1 MSKGKYLINLAPK
14 QGYNKIFDVGE
25 YGMNLTSFGLIKLAA
40 GTSYRGDT
48 GGFEVALVVLGG
60 KCSAK
65 GDGFEFAEVGGR
77 KNPFDGAPHT
87 LYLPR
92 NTKYELTAT
101 TDIELAYNASPASR
115 DTAKPT
121 LITPDMTRSFEL
133 GRENFT
139 RRATVIFDEK
149 FESEHFYIGEGMIP
163 SGNWSGYPP
172 HRHDIDNPPD
182 EIDME
187 ETYFYMFDPAQGF
200 GIQKVYTADKRI
212 DEIYTIEENDTV
224 AIAEGYH
231 PLAAAPGYDMY
242 YLWTMTGAN
251 NRGLI
256 SSKDPKHAWV
266 K

>member
-1 MSKGKYLINLAPK
+1 MPELLIRSNFRRGL
-14 QGYNKIFDVGE
+14 NRVFDVGE
-25 YGMNLTSFGLIKLAA
+25 YGMRLTRFS
-40 GTSYRGDT
+40 
-48 GGFEVALVVLGG
+48 LVVLGDG
-60 KCSAK
+60 EVCSGDTGEFEAALVFLGGRARVS
-65 GDGFEFAEVGGR
+65 GDGFDFPEVGRRRDVFSGR
-77 KNPFDGAPHT
+77 PHT
-87 LYLPR
+87 VYLPR
-92 NTKYELTAT
+92 RTRYTVTALGGV
-101 TDIELAYNASPASR
+101 DFALNESPASR
-115 DTAKPT
+115 DTARPCV
-121 LITPDMTRSFEL
+121 IAPEDTRTISI
-133 GRENFT
+133 GRDNFRRDATIMLDENF
-139 RRATVIFDEK
+139 D
-149 FESEHFYIGEGMIP
+149 SEHFYIGEGMIP

-172 HRHDIDNPPD
+172 HRHDVDNPPE

-187 ETYFYMFDPAQGF
+187 ETYFYRFNPQQGF